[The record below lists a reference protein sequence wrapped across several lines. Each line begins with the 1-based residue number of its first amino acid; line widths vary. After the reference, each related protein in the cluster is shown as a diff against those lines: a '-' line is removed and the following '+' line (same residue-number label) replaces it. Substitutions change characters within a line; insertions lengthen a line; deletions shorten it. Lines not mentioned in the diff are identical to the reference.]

1 MQPELTQQIFNLHR
15 GDHLCLF
22 YDQDPAEQMPALVP
36 FIQDGL
42 ARDEQF
48 IYIADDQ
55 TVEELADQLERS
67 GVNVAIESDRG
78 ALKLW
83 TRHEWR
89 QPGRLSAQKKRLQ
102 VLAFI
107 NEALKSGFNGVRFSI
122 EMTWTLGPD
131 IGVSELEH
139 WEAALNN
146 IFYPGFPGRITCQY
160 NRSRLSPDVMLAAL
174 HTHPL
179 AIIGDHVYPN
189 WFYEAP
195 LILDGNANG
204 HSSAAKVEWMVS
216 QLKRARDAERERER
230 LEEQLRHAQKM
241 ESIGTLAGGIAH
253 DFNNILNIIKSCASL
268 IGRRPS
274 IDPTVAETLQDIHE
288 TVDRGA
294 SMVRQL
300 LTLARKTE
308 TRMVLTDVNEVV
320 ADLSKLLK
328 QTLPKTIDIV
338 AELTAPLPR
347 ALSDP
352 TQINQA
358 LLNLCVN
365 ARDAMPAGGKLM
377 LRTTLTGD
385 KNPPNGANN
394 GVPYVCLEV
403 ADTGVGIEPTIKG
416 RIFEPFFTT
425 KKVGQGTGLG
435 LAIVYGIVKDHN
447 GHIEVES
454 EPERGASFRV
464 YLPTAIA
471 EQELKAGS
479 NGDSAVLRRSKTRGT
494 ILLAED
500 EKFMVRLLRNTLSQ
514 HGYEIFV
521 ATDGEEAITLYRRH
535 KHQIQVVLLDIG
547 LPKVAGWD
555 VMLRMKDE
563 NPRVNIVVTSG
574 YIEPELKTRFIQAG
588 VRHFIDKPYTAEA
601 IIEKLQELIPDFG
614 SAAALP

>member
-1 MQPELTQQIFNLHR
+1 MHPELTQQIFKLR
-15 GDHLCLF
+15 PGDHLCLF
-22 YDQDPAEQMPALVP
+22 YERDPAEQMPALIP

-48 IYIADDQ
+48 IYVADDQ
-55 TVEELADQLERS
+55 TVDQLADRLQRS
-67 GVNVAIESDRG
+67 GVNVAKESDRG

-83 TRHEWR
+83 TRREWR
-89 QPGRLSAQKKRLQ
+89 QPGQLSAQKKRLQ
-102 VLAFI
+102 VLEFI
-107 NEALKSGFNGVRFSI
+107 NEALKSGFSGSRFSV

-131 IGVSELEH
+131 IAVAELEN

-160 NRSRLSPDVMLAAL
+160 NRTRLSPDVMLAAL

-179 AIIGDHVYPN
+179 AILGDDVYPN

-204 HSSAAKVEWMVS
+204 HSSAARVEWMFS
-216 QLKRARDAERERER
+216 QLKGARNAEKEREQ
-230 LEEQLRHAQKM
+230 LEEKLRHAQKM

-274 IDPTVAETLQDIHE
+274 IDPTIAETLQDIHE
-288 TVDRGA
+288 TVDRAA

-308 TRMVLTDVNEVV
+308 TRMVMTDVNEIV

-328 QTLPKTIDIV
+328 QTFPKTIDIV
-338 AELTAPLPR
+338 LELTAPLPR
-347 ALSDP
+347 VLSDP
-352 TQINQA
+352 TQVNQA

-365 ARDAMPAGGKLM
+365 ARDAMPGGGKLL
-377 LRTTLTGD
+377 LRTRLAD
-385 KNPPNGANN
+385 EKDPPKDGSCA
-394 GVPYVCLEV
+394 PSHVCIEV
-403 ADTGVGIEPTIKG
+403 ADTGDGLDPVIKD
-416 RIFEPFFTT
+416 RIFDPFFTT

-454 EPERGASFRV
+454 EPERGASFRI
-464 YLPTAIA
+464 YLPTVIT
-471 EQELKAGS
+471 EQESKAEP
-479 NGDSAVLRRSKTRGT
+479 NGDLSVLRRARSRGT
-494 ILLAED
+494 VLLVED
-500 EKFMVRLLRNTLSQ
+500 EKPMVRLLKNILSQ
-514 HGYEIFV
+514 QGYEVFV
-521 ATDGEEAITLYRRH
+521 AMDGEAAINLHRRH

-555 VMLRMKDE
+555 VMMQIKDE
-563 NPRVNIVVTSG
+563 NPTVPIVVTSG
-574 YIEPELKTRFIQAG
+574 YIDPDLKARFVQAG
-588 VRHFIDKPYTAEA
+588 VRHFIDKPYTAEV
-601 IIEKLQELIPDFG
+601 IVENLQALIPG
-614 SAAALP
+614 SKTPAILP